1 MRNLRILLW
10 ALVAVAAVGL
20 AVLALA
26 PGRQGPGEARQ
37 DMIASFGGPFTLTGA
52 DGKPFSSASLAGK
65 PHAIFFGF
73 THCPDVCPTT
83 LARLVRLRRQIGG
96 ERPFEILFVTVDPER
111 DTAEL
116 LRQYVPAFNS
126 SFLGLRPD
134 PAQLKNLA
142 AEYKVVFQKN
152 PGRKQ
157 GDYLMDHSAG
167 TYVYDT
173 EGRLRLLMPYGSS
186 AQLIASDLKTLL
198 PHR

>member
-111 DTAEL
+111 DGPAEVGKYAEL
-116 LRQYVPAFNS
+116 FGSPVIGLTGSPAQIAQVKKQFGIYS
-126 SFLGLRPD
+126 EKRPD
-134 PAQLKNLA
+134 GQGGYSVDHTATVLLFDREGALSGTISPEEPDTA
-142 AEYKVVFQKN
+142 AIAK
-152 PGRKQ
+152 
-157 GDYLMDHSAG
+157 
-167 TYVYDT
+167 
-173 EGRLRLLMPYGSS
+173 LRR
-186 AQLIASDLKTLL
+186 IAA
-198 PHR
+198 